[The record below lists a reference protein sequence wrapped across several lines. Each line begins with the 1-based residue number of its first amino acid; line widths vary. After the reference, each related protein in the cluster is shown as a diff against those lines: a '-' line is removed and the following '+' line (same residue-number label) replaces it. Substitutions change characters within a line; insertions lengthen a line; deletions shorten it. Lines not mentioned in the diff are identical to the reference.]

1 MTHVKDALREARIAI
16 AAGSF
21 RSTTQEEWPHLVH
34 VLREGGMQE
43 EDVVRA
49 VLQATRT
56 GCTHEEIEFSGE
68 TEFESGALVFHVNCR
83 ACGRSGSATV
93 TNDGVLW

>member
-1 MTHVKDALREARIAI
+1 M
-16 AAGSF
+16 
-21 RSTTQEEWPHLVH
+21 
-34 VLREGGMQE
+34 
-43 EDVVRA
+43 RA
-49 VLQATRT
+49 VLRATRT